1 MVWDFHGTGKNS
13 LACAW
18 FRPLNRNRAMKLNV
32 VVSILAGSLFL
43 SARLQAVAPP
53 TTAATG
59 IYDETTSQTNNVNF
73 NASGNSHTASTGD
86 GATYS
91 TTGTFNS
98 LVNTAFLAGSG
109 GVVAFDDLSDGTSG
123 TVLSVT
129 YAGGT
134 KQFSMSFSGNYTIS
148 TGFVG
153 ADSTAISDSN
163 YLEPPA
169 TTALTI
175 TLGSI
180 SGASVGETGFSEIGL
195 TLLSADVEGNPG
207 SAINFGNLTVT
218 AHFSD
223 STTASVSRVISEGKG
238 AGDSFFD
245 LLAPNGLTITSI
257 DITGASGLPDLD
269 DFAFITNAP
278 VPEPSTLFLLLFF
291 PLMLIGKRV
300 LLAR

>member
-1 MVWDFHGTGKNS
+1 
-13 LACAW
+13 
-18 FRPLNRNRAMKLNV
+18 MKLSV
-32 VVSILAGSLFL
+32 VGLILAGSLLL
-43 SARLQAVAPP
+43 SPRLQAVAPP

-73 NASGNSHTASTGD
+73 NASGDSHTASTGD
-86 GATYS
+86 GAAYS

-129 YAGGT
+129 YAGAT
-134 KQFSMSFSGNYTIS
+134 KQFSMTFSGNYSIS

-169 TTALTI
+169 TTVLTI

-180 SGASVGETGFSEIGL
+180 TGASVGETGFSEIGL
-195 TLLSADVEGNPG
+195 TLLSADLVGNPG
-207 SAINFGNLTVT
+207 TAINFGNVTVT

-223 STTASVSRVISEGKG
+223 STTASVSRVIQENNG

-245 LLAPNGLTITSI
+245 ILAPSGLTITSI
-257 DITGASGLPDLD
+257 DINGPNGGVPDMD
-269 DFAFITNAP
+269 DFAFITNAA
-278 VPEPSTLFLLLFF
+278 VPEPSTLVFLLFVASIL
-291 PLMLIGKRV
+291 LGKRV